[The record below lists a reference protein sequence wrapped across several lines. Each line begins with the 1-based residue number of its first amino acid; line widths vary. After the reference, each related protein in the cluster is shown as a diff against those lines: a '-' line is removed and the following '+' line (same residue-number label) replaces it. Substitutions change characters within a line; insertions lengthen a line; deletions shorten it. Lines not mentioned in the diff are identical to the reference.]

1 MDFIV
6 PVAVEHIRLQTDPS
20 EFLVGHLGSGRI
32 AVGIE
37 FGMDLQPFGSG
48 GGGDE
53 IDDDLEAD
61 QRLATPVLA
70 DETEQPMLDLV
81 PLARA
86 RWKVTD
92 GDPQPRF
99 IR

>member
-1 MDFIV
+1 
-6 PVAVEHIRLQTDPS
+6 
-20 EFLVGHLGSGRI
+20 
-32 AVGIE
+32 
-37 FGMDLQPFGSG
+37 MDLQPFGSG

-61 QRLATPVLA
+61 QRLAAPVFA
-70 DETEQPMLDLV
+70 AAAAQPMLDLV

-86 RWKVTD
+86 RWKLTD